1 MEKYFVVLRY
11 SKAPFLPKI
20 HKENFRSRLST
31 LNGLTLLVGNSPI
44 LNSNNFFATVDT
56 KPPVVLG
63 FGTVS
68 GQTSPLSGEFVY
80 NASYGD
86 PYLPSGR
93 TDETTYQANVLGA
106 ISNGKSHISFIEI
119 STEDQLKSKAAKDRS
134 IRSYINASV
143 RGTKDVLKDW
153 TILDKEIK
161 SNQIYKPTPKRF
173 SNNTKT
179 KVSGW
184 VDPLK
189 VMNVTSEYGMR
200 TISGE
205 TQMHQGID
213 LTASVGTNVYAA
225 LPGRVVFAGPAN
237 PDGYGRVV
245 VIAHA
250 DKNISTLYGHISAEK
265 VSVGTTVSAGDI
277 IALSGNEGSAKKGG
291 AHLHFEVGDGVATDY
306 SSFVNLKKLNPQT
319 YISFSGAAPDVKR
332 VTPAETED
340 NKVKIK
346 NYLKTKGWSKFE
358 VAAALGN
365 MDKETGGT
373 FNPYSTNPKDENG
386 YPSIGLIQWNGSGIG
401 GGTKDTD
408 KAFKVIG
415 TTVDAQMNYLVEGGW
430 QRNTVSFRN
439 IYATRLS
446 DIDTDGAKVKKI
458 GKDGDKVKGL
468 TTEQLNAYLAAFLFA
483 NIVEVCAGCNVGKTL
498 SERFKN
504 YHTSAKAEKFDTW
517 ERSESAVA
525 YLNRMNNPSDNLKW

>member
-31 LNGLTLLVGNSPI
+31 LNGLTLLIGNSPI
-44 LNSNNFFATVDT
+44 LDSNNFFTTVDT

-173 SNNTKT
+173 SNGTKT

-189 VMNVTSEYGMR
+189 DMRVTSPYGMR
-200 TISGE
+200 TLGGKR
-205 TQMHQGID
+205 QMHEGID
-213 LTASVGTNVYAA
+213 LIASVGTNVFAA
-225 LPGRVVFAGPAN
+225 LPGKVVFAGPVN
-237 PDGYGRVV
+237 PSGYGRVV

-250 DKNISTLYGHISAEK
+250 DKNISTLYAHISAEK
-265 VSVGTTVSAGDI
+265 VSLGTTVSAGEI
-277 IALSGNEGSAKKGG
+277 IALSGDEGNAKGA
-291 AHLHFEVGDGVATDY
+291 AHLHFEVGDGIATDY
-306 SSFVNLKKLNPQT
+306 SSFDGLKKLNPQI
-319 YISFSGAAPDVKR
+319 YISFNSAPPDKKT
-332 VTPAETED
+332 VTPAEIEA
-340 NKVKIK
+340 NKLEIK
-346 NYLKTKGWSKFE
+346 QYLQTKGWSKFE

-365 MDKETGGT
+365 IETESN
-373 FNPYSTNPKDENG
+373 FNPNAGGADANTNSTN
-386 YPSIGLIQWNGSGIG
+386 IGLIQWNNKTLNEVGS
-401 GGTKDTD
+401 
-408 KAFKVIG
+408 
-415 TTVDAQMNYLVEGGW
+415 TVRAQMDYLVEGGW
-430 QRNTVSFRN
+430 EKNVNTFRTELKKN
-439 IYATRLS
+439 IP
-446 DIDTDGAKVKKI
+446 DIKLDTSAA
-458 GKDGDKVKGL
+458 GDKVTNL
-468 TTEQLNAYLAAFLFA
+468 SPDELQVYIAAFVFSKY
-483 NIVEVCAGCNVGKTL
+483 VEGCFNCQKWESYNTITYTKKGV
-498 SERFKN
+498 EIIA
-504 YHTSAKAEKFDTW
+504 Y
-517 ERSESAVA
+517 ERSQNAVA
-525 YLNRMNNPSDNLKW
+525 YFKRINDPNDKLKW